1 MTRTE
6 SHWLKVRA
14 ARPSFFDGVAREE
27 LAQLLSALER
37 RRYPAGAVVIAEGD
51 RLNELYVVQSGR
63 ADVLVADR
71 EGVAHTVGRVR
82 PGATVGEMS
91 LFTGLPVTASVR
103 ATTDF
108 DVLVL
113 REDDFERIAAA
124 FPVVYRNLGAILAE
138 RLVKKDRLAV
148 EQAPTRVTVLH
159 DHGAPPELGWAL
171 ACSVAWH
178 TRSATE
184 LIVVDD
190 RGAPEAL
197 TAVAPPFTGGSRER
211 AFLRVTS
218 SYEALRSYS
227 LAGQVEDAF
236 TRFRNVLVQ
245 VRDPAAARL
254 PAEPVVHLTGAD
266 GADANGRVVRAW
278 LDPVGRVAPGQDGAI
293 HVPALERADVEALRA
308 GTLATST
315 PAGRALGWVARDV
328 AGLKVGLALGAGSS
342 KGYAHVG
349 VLKALERAGFVPDYV
364 AGTSIGA
371 AVASLYAMGSDP
383 AAVAATLDRVGPTL
397 FRPTLPRAGLL
408 SNRATRS
415 ALIAIGGR
423 TRIEDLSLPLAI
435 VAADL
440 ESQREVIFRSGLLWV
455 AVLASISIPGVY
467 PAQRVGPHTVV
478 DGGVLNPVPASVA
491 AAMGADTVVAVRLST
506 AAPEA
511 ALEANAVPA
520 AGPKPSVLSV
530 MLRAI
535 EIMYGRLPVDAPEA
549 TTIAITPELPEIP
562 GSKLRNFTLGRRYI
576 ELGEAAAEEAIPRI
590 AAALPW
596 LQR

>member
-27 LAQLLSALER
+27 LAQLLSGLER